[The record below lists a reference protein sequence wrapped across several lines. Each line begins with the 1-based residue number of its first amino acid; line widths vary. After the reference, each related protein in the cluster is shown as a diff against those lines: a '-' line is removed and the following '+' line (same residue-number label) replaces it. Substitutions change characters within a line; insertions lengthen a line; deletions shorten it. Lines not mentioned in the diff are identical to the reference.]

1 MKLLMDHGA
10 DVTVRDIML
19 KSVVHAAVGD
29 VKSMEALLQ
38 VRVATLLNIG
48 FNHIWF

>member
-1 MKLLMDHGA
+1 MDHGA

-19 KSVVHAAVGD
+19 KSEVHAAVGD

-38 VRVATLLNIG
+38 VRVATLLNVG